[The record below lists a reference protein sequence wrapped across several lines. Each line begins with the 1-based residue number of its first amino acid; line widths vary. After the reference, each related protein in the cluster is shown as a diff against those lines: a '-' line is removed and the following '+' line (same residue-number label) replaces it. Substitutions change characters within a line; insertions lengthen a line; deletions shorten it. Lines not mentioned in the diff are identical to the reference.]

1 MNNYSTPASNTN
13 KNEENFYQ
21 RNFIYTITQQIFDDT
36 TLTANDLKIIMV
48 VRSFTDTTGQ
58 AFMSN
63 NWLADRLKI
72 DRRSV
77 ITCLN
82 RLVEKGYL
90 IKETIKGTRYL
101 KISVPS
107 IANHDDSEE
116 ENLSTDNTNKVKEV
130 VITRSPPRDLAITP
144 PSDLAITLLDQTSIT
159 SKIIKRDFSKKVVD
173 KTFRAPSERQKKEE
187 FERCRKIGISA
198 AAKAKEILG
207 INNYNR
213 VTSVEA

>member
-1 MNNYSTPASNTN
+1 VNNYSTPTSNTN
-13 KNEENFYQ
+13 KNEENFYKQ
-21 RNFIYTITQQIFDDT
+21 NFTYHVSAEIFDDT
-36 TLTANDLKIIMV
+36 ILTINDLKIVMI
-48 VRSFTDTTGQ
+48 VRSFTDTRRPS
-58 AFMSN
+58 FMSN
-63 NWLADRLKI
+63 NWIAKRLKI
-72 DRRSV
+72 DRRTV

-90 IKETIKGTRYL
+90 IREEIKGKRYL
-101 KISVPS
+101 KINVPS
-107 IANHDDSEE
+107 IVEDFEE

>member
-1 MNNYSTPASNTN
+1 MNNYSTPTSNTN
-13 KNEENFYQ
+13 KNEENFYKQ
-21 RNFIYTITQQIFDDT
+21 NFTYHVSAEIFDDT
-36 TLTANDLKIIMV
+36 ILTINDLKIVMI
-48 VRSFTDTTGQ
+48 VRSFTDTRRPS
-58 AFMSN
+58 FMSN
-63 NWLADRLKI
+63 NWIAKRLKI
-72 DRRSV
+72 DRRTV

-90 IKETIKGTRYL
+90 IREEIKGKRYL
-101 KISVPS
+101 KINVPS
-107 IANHDDSEE
+107 IVEDFEE

>member
-1 MNNYSTPASNTN
+1 MSNYTTPASNTN
-13 KNEENFYQ
+13 KNEENFYKQ
-21 RNFIYTITQQIFDDT
+21 NFTYHVSAEIFDDT
-36 TLTANDLKIIMV
+36 TLTINDLKIVMI
-48 VRSFTDTTGQ
+48 VRSFTDTRRPS
-58 AFMSN
+58 FMSN
-63 NWLADRLKI
+63 NWIAKRLKI
-72 DRRSV
+72 ERRTV

-90 IKETIKGTRYL
+90 IREEIKGKRYL
-101 KISVPS
+101 KINVPS
-107 IANHDDSEE
+107 IVEDFEE
-116 ENLSTDNTNKVKEV
+116 ENLSTDNTNKVKQV
-130 VITRSPPRDLAITP
+130 VITRSPPSDLAITP

-213 VTSVEA
+213 VTAVEA